1 MPSPTDSNRSL
12 TGRSS
17 RSLTHLRLQRTWLQV
32 LLVLGLVQA
41 ILGVLIVT
49 FSLVAATIT
58 PSTKI
63 RHSCPSWAG
72 FSLALSGLVGIIS
85 WKRPLTLVI
94 AFFTLLSVLG
104 VMLSLAGSILSCQNA
119 QLVKTLEACER
130 ERDTCVCCQARLEPP
145 PASCSQ
151 QSEMLTMFPNP
162 NCRSIRVA
170 LKDLLFSVC
179 GLTIFSTI
187 ICTLSAVVCCIQ
199 IFSLDIVHVLV
210 PQRSSSVTL
219 ECTSPPDTFL
229 QSMMD
234 FEEFVPPV
242 PPPPYYPPEYTCSSE
257 TDAQSITYNGSMD
270 SPVPL
275 YPTDFPPSYETV
287 MGLRGDSQATLF
299 DSQLTEGS
307 HNCTCDRVPSIV
319 LSGEVSMDSGSLIMS
334 EIMDIPGDS
343 SPSEDSC
350 LLELQGSMRS
360 VDYVLF
366 RSIQRS
372 RADYCLSV
380 DCVQCSH
387 HARSPT
393 LGLQGPFEERP
404 QPRVRGERS
413 YSCSTAEP
421 GHDGILVGGA
431 VTHSCNR
438 LAGLARCAGPCFP
451 EVRLKDRGS
460 SLQGRGAGRPSDTG
474 TGTGTGRP
482 RRNSETS
489 CPSSPAPGMA
499 PRPLLRSHSD
509 PGVPMASHADFR
521 EVLYTKALE
530 DTVSDSSADTGLC
543 SEACLLRRSHCDS
556 PPLLRAASVGKNKLP
571 PCKKVPQQLSKTTT
585 RSLGDLKGYRGT
597 RGLVA
602 RFLQRPKRSLAAGV
616 EVSGHSFHGHKQ
628 VPWSAWPGAERPH
641 EGIHLQSCGDL
652 SSSSSLRRLLSTRR
666 LERSRPRSLSG
677 TCKESAL

>member
-1 MPSPTDSNRSL
+1 
-12 TGRSS
+12 
-17 RSLTHLRLQRTWLQV
+17 
-32 LLVLGLVQA
+32 
-41 ILGVLIVT
+41 
-49 FSLVAATIT
+49 
-58 PSTKI
+58 
-63 RHSCPSWAG
+63 
-72 FSLALSGLVGIIS
+72 
-85 WKRPLTLVI
+85 
-94 AFFTLLSVLG
+94 
-104 VMLSLAGSILSCQNA
+104 MLSLAGSILSCQNA
-119 QLVKTLEACER
+119 QLVKSLEK
-130 ERDTCVCCQARLEPP
+130 DSCVCCQTRLEPP
-145 PASCSQ
+145 PASCSR

-162 NCRSIRVA
+162 DCRSIRTA

-179 GLTIFSTI
+179 GLTVFSTI

-299 DSQLTEGS
+299 DSQLTDGS
-307 HNCTCDRVPSIV
+307 HACTCDRVPSIV
-319 LSGEVSMDSGSLIMS
+319 LMSVDSGSLIMS

-380 DCVQCSH
+380 DC
-387 HARSPT
+387 
-393 LGLQGPFEERP
+393 GPFEETP

-438 LAGLARCAGPCFP
+438 LEGLARCAGPCFP
-451 EVRLKDRGS
+451 EVRLKEKS
-460 SLQGRGAGRPSDTG
+460 SLQGRGRSAGPSAGRLC
-474 TGTGTGRP
+474 RP

-489 CPSSPAPGMA
+489 CPSSPAPGLSQ
-499 PRPLLRSHSD
+499 RPLLRSHSD
-509 PGVPMASHADFR
+509 PGV
-521 EVLYTKALE
+521 L
-530 DTVSDSSADTGLC
+530 
-543 SEACLLRRSHCDS
+543 
-556 PPLLRAASVGKNKLP
+556 AASRAGRWQRRP
-571 PCKKVPQQLSKTTT
+571 
-585 RSLGDLKGYRGT
+585 GRGT
-597 RGLVA
+597 RVRQGLSGAAGMCRRFWWRFSVA
-602 RFLQRPKRSLAAGV
+602 RRDESCPEVGGCARGMGGAGGVCGAGRRGGCWGSRAA
-616 EVSGHSFHGHKQ
+616 
-628 VPWSAWPGAERPH
+628 
-641 EGIHLQSCGDL
+641 
-652 SSSSSLRRLLSTRR
+652 
-666 LERSRPRSLSG
+666 
-677 TCKESAL
+677 